1 MTIGFT
7 LKILPKKEKVD
18 FKPYS
23 FNDNLVGVTIVNKG
37 SGIKSMILS
46 QDGCGV
52 TVFEDKSIHLIS
64 YDHLLLHY
72 KSTNGSAL
80 GYIKAKISDDD
91 C

>member
-1 MTIGFT
+1 
-7 LKILPKKEKVD
+7 
-18 FKPYS
+18 
-23 FNDNLVGVTIVNKG
+23 
-37 SGIKSMILS
+37 MILS